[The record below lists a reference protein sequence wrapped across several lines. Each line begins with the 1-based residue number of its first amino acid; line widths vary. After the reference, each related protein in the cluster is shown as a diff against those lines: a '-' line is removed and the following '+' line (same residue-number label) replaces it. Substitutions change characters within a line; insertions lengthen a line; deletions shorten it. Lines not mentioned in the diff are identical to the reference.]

1 MIHEYALKNRID
13 GWSGLSPARKKELI
27 EQARYNFYA
36 DRKRSTLSLLL
47 PFLLL
52 LSAGL
57 LIVALVV
64 INQYFFDASMG
75 VYLVGLLVV
84 LIALGEGVALAR
96 TLPLIDEIRKCLV
109 AQR

>member
-1 MIHEYALKNRID
+1 MIQEYALNHRID

-27 EQARYNFYA
+27 EQARHNFYA
-36 DRKRSTLSLLL
+36 DRKRSAGSLLL

-52 LSAGL
+52 LLAGL

-75 VYLVGLLVV
+75 LYLGGLLLI

-96 TLPLIDEIRKCLV
+96 TMPLIDEIRKCLA

>member
-1 MIHEYALKNRID
+1 MIQEYALKSRID
-13 GWSGLSPARKKELI
+13 GWSELSPARKKDLI

-36 DRKRSTLSLLL
+36 DRKRSALSLLL

-64 INQYFFDASMG
+64 INQYFFEASMG
-75 VYLVGLLVV
+75 LYFGGLLLI
-84 LIALGEGVALAR
+84 LIALAEGVALAR
-96 TLPLIDEIRKCLV
+96 TMPLIDEIRKCLA